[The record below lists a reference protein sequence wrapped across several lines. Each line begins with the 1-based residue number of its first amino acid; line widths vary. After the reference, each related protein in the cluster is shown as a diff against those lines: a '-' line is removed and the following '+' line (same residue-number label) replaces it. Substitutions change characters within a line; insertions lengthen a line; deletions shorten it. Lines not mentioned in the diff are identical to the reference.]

1 MKKIWTL
8 LVAFTLIFTLVSCG
22 EDESVPDGMQLAR
35 GGEEFGYNFFVPE
48 EWIVANHGEISV
60 AYASKIDTTS
70 VSFTKAEMPE
80 GTVAEYFAKSVENEF
95 SFTPNITVG
104 GEKCDFG
111 NAKEAY
117 KFIYDYEYQTHP
129 MRSMQ
134 IFVIEGGEFYIFTF
148 TSQLTKRG
156 EEVTYYDF
164 YLEKVQKV
172 IDNFRFTEKA
182 QSTTDTTEYEKDS
195 DGYLLVSDRALSG
208 FDMYIPAD
216 WSVRYSSAAVGI
228 SKPDGSSV
236 NLTEATSGGVSTEEY
251 WNIRKSELQDIGA
264 VITEIEVMK
273 QTALGNSRWAFSFEY
288 KYTYAGRE
296 YHVYQVLGVSGPTL
310 NQSGYVLTYTAPE
323 EVYSQHI
330 EEVQKIIQKV
340 NFR

>member
-1 MKKIWTL
+1 MKKIYAV
-8 LVAFTLIFTLVSCG
+8 LVAIILIFALASCG
-22 EDESVPDGMQLAR
+22 NDEDLPEGMQLAR
-35 GGEEFGYNFFVPE
+35 GGEDVGYEFYVPE
-48 EWIVANHGEISV
+48 EWIVANHADISA

-70 VSFTKAEMPE
+70 VTFTKAEMPE
-80 GTVAEYFAKSVENEF
+80 GTIAEYFASSVENEF

-129 MRSMQ
+129 MRTMQ

-156 EEVTYYDF
+156 EDSTYYDF
-164 YLEKVQKV
+164 YLEKVQKI
-172 IDNFRFTEKA
+172 IDNFKFTEKVQDE
-182 QSTTDTTEYEKDS
+182 QSAVEYEKDS
-195 DGYLLVSDRALSG
+195 DGYMLVSDGSLSG
-208 FDMYIPAD
+208 FDMFIPQG

-251 WNIRKSELQDIGA
+251 WNIRRGELEAIGA
-264 VITEIEVMK
+264 VVTEIEVMK
-273 QTALGNSRWAFSFEY
+273 TASLGNSSWAFSFEY

-296 YHVYQVLGVSGPTL
+296 YHVFQVLGVSGPTL
-310 NQSGYVLTYTAPE
+310 NQSGYVLTYTSPE
-323 EVYSQHI
+323 ETYALHI
-330 EEVQKIIQKV
+330 EEVQKIIKKV